1 MIAAIISEFNPFHNG
16 HAYLIE
22 TVRRQSKPRAVVC
35 VMSGNFV
42 QRGEAACAD
51 KFSRA
56 AMALRGGAD
65 LVLELP
71 AYSAV
76 NSASEFAF
84 GALRTL
90 GEFGLATDLFFGSET
105 GDLEGLSEAA
115 EHFLEE
121 SEEFSEALR
130 EELAKGKTYPSAY
143 AAAARAVRVPETPD
157 LSRFYGAN
165 DILNVE
171 YLKQLKIGDFK
182 LRPNAIK
189 RCEYGEREGIA
200 VASASDIRERLKAGY
215 DISPWVPSSTLEEL
229 KEAPSISE
237 LKNRFFDLLKYELSK
252 EERADASRTIGV
264 SEGLENVLYK
274 SILKAERL
282 EEFLNAAKSKR
293 YTMARIKRV
302 TVNLILG
309 ATKEAYELYASER
322 PYCKVLAFNSAGA
335 GLIKEAREKGAFIV
349 ENPNKQ
355 EEISRSCPEGLRHDM
370 QASRIYGILAGKTLY
385 DSSDA
390 VNIPKIY
397 CDR

>member
-22 TVRRQSKPRAVVC
+22 TVRRQSKPRAVIC

-65 LVLELP
+65 LVIELP

-105 GDLEGLSEAA
+105 GDLDGLSEAA
-115 EHFLEE
+115 EHLLEE
-121 SEEFSEALR
+121 SPEFSDAIK

-143 AAAARAVRVPETPD
+143 AAAARAVKSLQITD

-171 YLKQLKIGDFK
+171 YIKQLKRVDFK
-182 LRPNAIK
+182 LRPHSIK
-189 RCEYGEREGIA
+189 RCECGEHDGIA
-200 VASASDIRERLKAGY
+200 VASATDIRERLKAGY
-215 DISPWVPSSTLEEL
+215 DISPWVPSSTASEL
-229 KEAPSISE
+229 REAPKLSE
-237 LKNRFFDLLKYELSK
+237 LEDRFFDLLRYELLK
-252 EERADASRTIGV
+252 EEREYASGILCV

-274 SILKAERL
+274 AILKAKSL
-282 EEFLNAAKSKR
+282 SDFLSTAKSKR

-309 ATKEAYELYASER
+309 ATKQSYELYASER
-322 PYCKVLAFNSAGA
+322 PYCKVLAFNSVGA
-335 GLIKEAREKGAFIV
+335 GLIKEAREKGSFIV

-355 EEISRSCPEGLRHDM
+355 EDINRSCPEGLRHDM
-370 QASRIYGILAGKTLY
+370 KASKIYGTLAGKNLY

-397 CDR
+397 CD